1 MTRNLSSWNGDWA
14 GLRVAVLGLGTSG
27 FSAVDTLVELGADVR
42 VFAKKIDAE
51 YSEILEVLQV
61 PVVVSDEK
69 SDFLAQ
75 NWLPELAIVSPG
87 FAPHHPLV
95 KELTERRVPT
105 WTDIDLA
112 WNVKDKVKT
121 PAWVCVTGTNGK
133 TTVTE
138 LTTAM
143 ISAAGFRV
151 AACGNIGNPILDF
164 VRDPAGYDFLV
175 VELSSFQLHYLQS
188 MSPLASAFLNL
199 AEDHLDWHGSFEAY
213 GAAKAKIYENTQLAA
228 IYNPADLNTEQYL
241 EKADVIE
248 GCRAIGF
255 TAGFPSI
262 SMVGF
267 VEGILVDRAFLDNRQ
282 NEALEIAKPEEI
294 ETIGVLSKHLLQN
307 IAAATALARACGISP
322 EAIAMALAN
331 FRLSP
336 HRIELVASIDGVQ
349 FINDS
354 KATNAHAAQASL
366 SAFDSIVWI
375 CGGLLKGVDPT
386 ELVRSN
392 AKKLKAAILIGADTS
407 VLEAIFASE
416 APSLPVHVMPN
427 SQDVMSHAVKLA
439 TQISKPGDTVLLAP
453 AAASMDQFRDY
464 QDRGDKFKVAVKS
477 LGGAK

>member
-1 MTRNLSSWNGDWA
+1 MTRNLDSWHGDWA
-14 GLRVAVLGLGTSG
+14 GLRVAVLGLGASG
-27 FSAVDTLVELGADVR
+27 FSAVDTLVELGAEVR
-42 VFAKKIDAE
+42 VFAKKIESE
-51 YSEILEVLQV
+51 YREILDVLQV
-61 PVVVSDEK
+61 TIVESDEK
-69 SDFLAQ
+69 SKFLEQ
-75 NWLPELAIVSPG
+75 DWMPELAIVSPG

-95 KELTERRVPT
+95 LEMTNRGIAT

-112 WNVKDKVKT
+112 WNVRDKVK
-121 PAWVCVTGTNGK
+121 PAPWVCITGTNGK

-143 ISAAGFRV
+143 IQAGGFRA

-164 VRDPAGYDFLV
+164 VRDPQGYDFLV
-175 VELSSFQLHYLQS
+175 VELSSFQLHYLKS
-188 MSPLASAFLNL
+188 ISPIASAFLNL

-213 GAAKAKIYENTQLAA
+213 GNAKAKIYENTQLAA
-228 IYNPADLNTEQYL
+228 IYNPSDAKTEKYL
-241 EKADVIE
+241 ENADVVE

-294 ETIGVLSKHLLQN
+294 ENVGVLSKHLLEN
-307 IAAATALARACGISP
+307 IAAAAALARACGISP
-322 EAIAMALAN
+322 EAIASAIAN
-331 FRLSP
+331 FKLSP
-336 HRIELVASIDGVQ
+336 HRIELVAKVGGVQ

-354 KATNAHAAQASL
+354 KATNAHAAKASL

-386 ELVRSN
+386 ELVKSYSG
-392 AKKLKAAILIGADTS
+392 KLKAVIVIGADTS
-407 VLEAIFASE
+407 IFESVFA
-416 APSLPVHVMPN
+416 AQDLNIPVHVIPN
-427 SQDVMSHAVKLA
+427 SPNVMEEAVRLA
-439 TQISKPGDTVLLAP
+439 AQISSSGDTVLLAP

-464 QDRGDKFKVAVKS
+464 QDRGDKFKVAVMN
-477 LGGAK
+477 LGGGR